1 MSAPHAASVRLLL
14 VILGA
19 FGASTAAAQ
28 TAPPAPSDPA
38 ANLYAV
44 EIRTGANWDAAKP
57 AHEQAHFREHS
68 ANLKRLRDQGHLVL
82 GARYSDKGLLVLRAA
97 SDQDAHA
104 MLADDPSIRAKVFGY
119 ELHPFNVFYGGSV
132 QPRARVQ

>member
-19 FGASTAAAQ
+19 FGASIAAAQ
-28 TAPPAPSDPA
+28 NAPATPSDPA

>member
-1 MSAPHAASVRLLL
+1 MSALQTTSFRCFAALLCAC
-14 VILGA
+14 I
-19 FGASTAAAQ
+19 ASIALAQ
-28 TAPPAPSDPA
+28 ATPATPPDPP

-44 EIRTGANWDAAKP
+44 EIRTGANWDASKP

-104 MLADDPSIRAKVFGY
+104 MLAEDPSIRAKVFGY

-132 QPRARVQ
+132 QPRARAQ

>member
-1 MSAPHAASVRLLL
+1 MSALLAASFRWPLA
-14 VILGA
+14 ILGVLV
-19 FGASTAAAQ
+19 ASVALAQ
-28 TAPPAPSDPA
+28 PAPAATIDPA

-44 EIRTGANWDAAKP
+44 EIRTGANWDATKP

-68 ANLKRLRDQGHLVL
+68 AILKRLRDQGHLVL

-97 SDQDAHA
+97 TDQDAHA

-132 QPRARVQ
+132 QPRPRAQ